1 MAVNPLM
8 LMTQANIAEAPAQMG
23 AAGAPGFWENFMT
36 GTQDTLKD
44 PTKMALMMA
53 GLNLL
58 AGNDVAQSGA
68 AGMGIYQQLLNNQV
82 REEQSKAQ
90 AEETKARLGLS
101 ERQVGVQEKGA
112 KLDEDRLLF
121 DREKE
126 ENRKREEAARLAA
139 QKAIEEKRL
148 SAKDA
153 KAPSGADSKLWS
165 EALDTVIAMNPEGS
179 VSLDQVYE
187 VYNSMAPDGQG
198 ILTKQQLYGMAWNV
212 AQRPETA
219 QAAADYIENAFGKPA
234 RIRFEAVLKQ
244 GFPEGMPEEAKPGE
258 GKGKEGG
265 EKTSSILN
273 KPLTPSQSA
282 EADKNQAL
290 LGQGLNPLNNLK
302 MLEQVLQF
310 PGALNNMQ
318 ELIYNN
324 YPFTTLQK

>member
-1 MAVNPLM
+1 MDIAKAFAGLIDQSPQ
-8 LMTQANIAEAPAQMG
+8 TQMAPAMG
-23 AAGAPGFWENFMT
+23 AAPASNPFVTALSNPNVYMGLLT
-36 GTQDTLKD
+36 GGLS
-44 PTKMALMMA
+44 ALS
-53 GLNLL
+53 
-58 AGNDVAQSGA
+58 SGDLGQGINQ
-68 AGMGIYQQLLNNQV
+68 GMGIYQQLLNNQV

-90 AEETKARLGLS
+90 AEENKARLGLS

-112 KLDEDRLLF
+112 KLDEDRLAF

-198 ILTKQQLYGMAWNV
+198 ILTKNQLYGMAWNV

-219 QAAADYIENAFGKPA
+219 TAAADYIESAFGKPA

-244 GFPEGMPEEAKPGE
+244 GFPEGMPEEAKTGE
-258 GKGKEGG
+258 GKEGK
-265 EKTSSILN
+265 EKTSSILG
-273 KPLTPSQSA
+273 KPLTLEQSA
-282 EADKNQAL
+282 EADKNQAI

-318 ELIYNN
+318 GLIYDN

>member
-1 MAVNPLM
+1 MDIAKAFAGLIDQSPKTQMAPV
-8 LMTQANIAEAPAQMG
+8 MG
-23 AAGAPGFWENFMT
+23 AAPASNPFVTALSNPNVYMGLLT
-36 GTQDTLKD
+36 GGLS
-44 PTKMALMMA
+44 ALS
-53 GLNLL
+53 
-58 AGNDVAQSGA
+58 SGDLGQGINQ
-68 AGMGIYQQLLNNQV
+68 GMGIYQQLLNNQV

-90 AEETKARLGLS
+90 AEENKARLGLS

-112 KLDEDRLLF
+112 KLDEDRLDF

-165 EALDTVIAMNPEGS
+165 EALDTVIAINPEGT

-244 GFPEGMPEEAKPGE
+244 GFPKGMPEEAKPGE
-258 GKGKEGG
+258 GKGGK
-265 EKTSSILN
+265 EKTSSILG
-273 KPLTPSQSA
+273 KPLTPEQSA

-302 MLEQVLQF
+302 MLEQAMQFPSVIQF

-318 ELIYNN
+318 ELIYDN